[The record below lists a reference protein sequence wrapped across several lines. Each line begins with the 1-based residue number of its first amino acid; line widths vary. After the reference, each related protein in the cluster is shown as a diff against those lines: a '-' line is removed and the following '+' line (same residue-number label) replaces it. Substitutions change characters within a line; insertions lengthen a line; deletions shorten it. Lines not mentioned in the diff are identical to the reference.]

1 MLVDRATRHNLLHF
15 ENGCTGAPW
24 LLTSSGFPLLNLY
37 VMADPT
43 RHLQTLLAQTGCD
56 PDLPTGDLVSPIH
69 LSTTFERAADGSY
82 PGGYMYSRNDN
93 PNRNQFES
101 TMATLE
107 GGASGA
113 AFSSGMAATIAVFQS
128 LRPADHVIIPDDVY
142 YGVRRL
148 LDEVLVPW
156 GLTYSLADFSDP
168 DAVRAASN
176 DATRLVWAETPS
188 NPMSKITDISAIAG
202 VAHGLD
208 ALLIVDSTWTTP
220 LLQRPLQEGADLVL
234 HSVTKYL
241 AGHSDVLGGVV
252 VSRNADGVFERIR
265 RYQVSAG
272 PVMEPFSAWLA
283 MRGMRSL
290 GARMAV
296 HCRNARTVA
305 ERLQAHPRVSAVH
318 YAGLEDHPGHKTAA
332 GQMDDFGGMLSF
344 QIEGG
349 AKEALAV
356 AAATRVFRRAT
367 SLGGTE
373 SLIEHRAS
381 IEKQPS
387 STPQNLLRLSIG
399 LEHVDDLVDDL
410 DNALDV
416 LT

>member
-1 MLVDRATRHNLLHF
+1 
-15 ENGCTGAPW
+15 
-24 LLTSSGFPLLNLY
+24 
-37 VMADPT
+37 MADRT
-43 RHLQTLLAQTGCD
+43 RRLETLLAQTGCD

-82 PGGYMYSRNDN
+82 PGGFMYSRNDN

-101 TMATLE
+101 TMALLE
-107 GGASGA
+107 SGMSAA
-113 AFSSGMAATIAVFQS
+113 AFASGMAATVAVFQS

-168 DAVRAASN
+168 EAVHAASN
-176 DATRLVWAETPS
+176 EATRLVWAETPS

-202 VAHGLD
+202 VAHGMD
-208 ALLIVDSTWTTP
+208 ALLIVDSTWMTP
-220 LLQRPLQEGADLVL
+220 LLQRPIEQGADLVL

-252 VSRNADGVFERIR
+252 VSRDADDFFERVR
-265 RYQVSAG
+265 GYQISAG

-290 GARMAV
+290 GARMAI
-296 HCRNARTVA
+296 HCRNARAVA
-305 ERLQAHPRVSAVH
+305 EQVQAHARVTTVH
-318 YAGLEDHPGHKTAA
+318 YAGLEDHPGHRTAA
-332 GQMDDFGGMLSF
+332 RQMEDFGGMLSF
-344 QIEGG
+344 QIDGG
-349 AKEALAV
+349 AEEALAV
-356 AAATRVFRRAT
+356 AASTRVFRRAT

-387 STPQNLLRLSIG
+387 STPQNLLRLSVG

-410 DNALDV
+410 GNALDV